1 MRTRAIWYG
10 TVLAESDDT
19 VVVEGRH
26 YFPRESLV
34 EEHFTPSM
42 TTSVCPW
49 KGLASY
55 FTVTVAGETN
65 EDAAW
70 EYKKPFPAARR
81 VKGRVAFWRG
91 VEVVAVDEEPESSR
105 ATR

>member
-1 MRTRAIWYG
+1 MRTRAIWHG

-19 VVVEGRH
+19 VVVEGRR

-34 EEHFTPSM
+34 EEHFSPSW
-42 TTSVCPW
+42 TRSVCPW
-49 KGLASY
+49 KGIASY
-55 FTVTVAGETN
+55 YTVTVAGETN

-91 VEVVAVDEEPESSR
+91 VEVVAVDETEKGTVAR
-105 ATR
+105 